1 MENKSIQSK
10 RFDSFLNKTI
20 ILSSKRYYRNE
31 ITKDFKELKIIDDEN
46 YSEYIKKY
54 IQYDEVYNFDFIDNF
69 KADFENIELV
79 CALKSLSNI
88 ELTVIFLLYQ
98 EQLTSSEASKI
109 LKICSDSVTR
119 IKRRAL
125 KKQKN
130 IWRKNNNMDK
140 ETLYELGKKAKN
152 GDEIALIKIIDNK
165 RNMIKKYSF
174 GDEDRYQYIIE
185 RLIIG
190 IKNYK
195 F

>member
-1 MENKSIQSK
+1 M
-10 RFDSFLNKTI
+10 
-20 ILSSKRYYRNE
+20 Y
-31 ITKDFKELKIIDDEN
+31 
-46 YSEYIKKY
+46 
-54 IQYDEVYNFDFIDNF
+54 
-69 KADFENIELV
+69 
-79 CALKSLSNI
+79 
-88 ELTVIFLLYQ
+88 
-98 EQLTSSEASKI
+98 
-109 LKICSDSVTR
+109 
-119 IKRRAL
+119 
-125 KKQKN
+125 
-130 IWRKNNNMDK
+130 K